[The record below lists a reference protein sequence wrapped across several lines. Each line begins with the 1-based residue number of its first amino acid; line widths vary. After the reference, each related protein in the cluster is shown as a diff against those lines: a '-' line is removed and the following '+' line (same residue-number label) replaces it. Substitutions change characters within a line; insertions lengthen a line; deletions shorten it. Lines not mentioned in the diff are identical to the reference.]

1 MNEYRIREAS
11 KRLLNAEKY
20 GSFTIQAIAE
30 GIGFKSVANFVV
42 AFKKNVGI
50 TPSLYQKMARK
61 EIADEEEEE
70 G

>member
-1 MNEYRIREAS
+1 
-11 KRLLNAEKY
+11 
-20 GSFTIQAIAE
+20 
-30 GIGFKSVANFVV
+30 VV